1 MYVNVTPLCVSFY
14 LTEPKF
20 NSITVQMPSHNSVHI
35 HCSNLTG
42 PNDWNGDA
50 GVFEA
55 VIKYNGDPIKPLEK
69 NPSCWFSFSDLHY
82 LTTYDI
88 EVFVSH
94 LISC

>member
-1 MYVNVTPLCVSFY
+1 MSKIYFVSFY

-20 NSITVQMPSHNSVHI
+20 KTMTVQKPSHNSVHI
-35 HCSNLTG
+35 LCSNLTG

-50 GVFEA
+50 GDFEA
-55 VIKYNGDPIKPLEK
+55 VIKYNGDPIKPPENK
-69 NPSCWFSFSDLHY
+69 NYCWFSFSDLHY

-88 EVFVSH
+88 EVFVSR